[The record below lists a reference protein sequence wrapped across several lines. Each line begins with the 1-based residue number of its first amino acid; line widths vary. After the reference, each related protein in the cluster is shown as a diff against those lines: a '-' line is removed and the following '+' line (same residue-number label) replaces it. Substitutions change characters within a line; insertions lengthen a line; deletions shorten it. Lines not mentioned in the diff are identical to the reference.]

1 MIQFATWAVSAT
13 ANVEAWKTRMLLIP
27 QRDVVG
33 APVLLKVQLLVIN
46 PDDLLLTRMARK
58 RSGLDGEVIE
68 FERAETALELLAD

>member
-1 MIQFATWAVSAT
+1 MIQFASWAVSAT
-13 ANVEAWKTRMLLIP
+13 ANVEAWKTRMLQIP

-33 APVLLKVQLLVIN
+33 APVLLRIPMLVIN
-46 PDDLLLTRMARK
+46 PGDLLLTRMARK